1 MIERYSLPKMR
12 AVWQEENKYQ
22 KWLDIEIAACEAQ
35 AKLGVI
41 PEQAVAE
48 IKSKAGFDAKR
59 VAEIEKEVQHDVI
72 AFLTAV
78 AEKVGPA
85 SKYIHYGM
93 TSYDV
98 VDNGLSLLLRDA
110 IDILIEDVT
119 QVITILKERA
129 QEFKDTIMT
138 GRTHGIHAE
147 PITFGLKLL
156 RWAFEMERNLKRLE
170 QARSVISY
178 GKISGAVGT
187 YANIDPQVEKQVC
200 DKLGLKPAEV
210 SSQILQRD
218 RHAEYMSALAITASS
233 LDKFST
239 EIRTLQRTE
248 ILEVEEPF
256 YAEQKGSSAMPH
268 KRNPIV
274 SERICGLA
282 RVIRGNAQA
291 VYENMLLWDERD
303 ISNSSVERVI
313 FPDST
318 TLLDYMLQK
327 FYEIIKGLKVYPEN
341 MKKNLEKTRGLIHS
355 QRVLLT
361 LIEKGMLREDA
372 YRLVQEIAMRVWAS
386 EGDFKEL
393 LSGNSQ
399 VSERITAEELDALFD
414 YNYYLRNINSIFE
427 RMQIA
432 TGR

>member
-12 AVWQEENKYQ
+12 AVWQDENKYQ
-22 KWLDIEIAACEAQ
+22 KWLEIEIGACEAQ
-35 AKLGVI
+35 AELGVI
-41 PEQAVAE
+41 PEEAVAE
-48 IKSKAGFDAKR
+48 IKEKAGFDAKR
-59 VAEIEKEVQHDVI
+59 VSEIEKEVQHDVI

-85 SKYIHYGM
+85 SKFIHYGM

-110 IDILIEDVT
+110 IDILIEDVK
-119 QVITILKERA
+119 QVIAILKTRA
-129 QEFKDTIMT
+129 REFKDTIMI

-156 RWAFEMERNLKRLE
+156 RWVFEMERSLRRLE
-170 QARSVISY
+170 QAKSVISY

-187 YANIDPQVEKQVC
+187 YANIDPRVEKSVLG
-200 DKLGLKPAEV
+200 KLGLKPAEV

-233 LDKFST
+233 LDKFAT

-256 YAEQKGSSAMPH
+256 HAQQKGSSAMPH

-291 VYENMLLWDERD
+291 AYENIILWDERD
-303 ISNSSVERVI
+303 ISNSSVERII

-318 TLLDYMLQK
+318 IFLDYMLQK
-327 FYEIIKGLKVYPEN
+327 FSQLIKGLKVYPEN
-341 MKKNLEKTRGLIHS
+341 MRKNLEKTQGLVHS
-355 QRVLLT
+355 QRVLLK

-372 YRLVQEIAMRVWAS
+372 YRLVQGMAMRVWAG
-386 EGDFKEL
+386 EGDFREL
-393 LSGNSQ
+393 LLGH
-399 VSERITAEELDALFD
+399 SEITKHLSAEEVDSLLD
-414 YNYYLRNINSIFE
+414 YSYYLRHVDQVFE
-427 RMQIA
+427 RA
-432 TGR
+432 S

>member
-12 AVWQEENKYQ
+12 AVWQDENKYQ
-22 KWLDIEIAACEAQ
+22 KWLEIEIAACEAQ
-35 AKLGVI
+35 AELGVI
-41 PEQAVAE
+41 PEEAVAE
-48 IKSKAGFDAKR
+48 IKEKAGFDAKR
-59 VAEIEKEVQHDVI
+59 VSEIEKEVQHDVI

-85 SKYIHYGM
+85 SKFIHYGM

-110 IDILIEDVT
+110 IDILIEDVK
-119 QVITILKERA
+119 QVIAILKTRA
-129 QEFKDTIMT
+129 REFKDTIMI

-156 RWAFEMERNLKRLE
+156 RWVFEMERSLRRLE
-170 QARSVISY
+170 QAKSVISY

-187 YANIDPQVEKQVC
+187 YANIDPRVEKSVLG
-200 DKLGLKPAEV
+200 KLGLKPAEV

-233 LDKFST
+233 LDKFAT

-248 ILEVEEPF
+248 ILEVEEAF
-256 YAEQKGSSAMPH
+256 HAQQKGSSAMPH

-291 VYENMLLWDERD
+291 AYENIILWDERD
-303 ISNSSVERVI
+303 ISNSSVERII

-318 TLLDYMLQK
+318 ILLDYMLQK
-327 FYEIIKGLKVYPEN
+327 FSQLIKGLKVYPEN
-341 MKKNLEKTRGLIHS
+341 MRKNLEKTRGLVHS
-355 QRVLLT
+355 QRVLLK

-372 YRLVQEIAMRVWAS
+372 YRLVQGMAMRVWAG
-386 EGDFKEL
+386 EGDMREL
-393 LSGNSQ
+393 LLGSP
-399 VSERITAEELDALFD
+399 EITKHLSVGEIDSLLD
-414 YNYYLRNINSIFE
+414 YSYYLRHLGQVFE
-427 RMQIA
+427 RA
-432 TGR
+432 S